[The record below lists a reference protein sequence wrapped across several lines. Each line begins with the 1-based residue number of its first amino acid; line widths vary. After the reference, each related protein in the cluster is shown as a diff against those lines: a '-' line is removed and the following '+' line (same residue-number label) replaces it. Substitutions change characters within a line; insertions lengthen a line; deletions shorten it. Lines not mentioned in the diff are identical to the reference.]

1 MSQAEQAP
9 VPKQHISIK
18 HLGPDVRAE
27 VSGVFTQAL
36 QTKTNLNSDAVQA
49 TLRALQEVLPN
60 LVTVATSNI
69 FDVITQ
75 RPTPSD
81 ATCSGRIVCDGQG
94 APGDPCGTEACDT
107 EACGGV
113 HSCGTEACGTQACGN
128 GHSCDSNTGGT
139 HIFESAA
146 MKSVRGKLDLLA
158 THPELK
164 MNLGLMLNA
173 GKLP

>member
-1 MSQAEQAP
+1 MSQSEQ
-9 VPKQHISIK
+9 VPPPKRQLSIK
-18 HLGPDVRAE
+18 HLGPEVRAE
-27 VSGVFTQAL
+27 VSAVFTQAL

-49 TLRALQEVLPN
+49 TVRALQEVLPN
-60 LVTVATSNI
+60 LMTVATSNI

-75 RPTPSD
+75 GPTTS
-81 ATCSGRIVCDGQG
+81 AANCSGGIVCDGQG

-113 HSCGTEACGTQACGN
+113 HSCGTEACGSQACGD
-128 GHSCDSNTGGT
+128 GHSCDSNTEGT

-146 MKSVRGKLDLLA
+146 MQSVRGKLDLLA